1 MSQTPRYQPGDVID
15 GRFRIQRL
23 LGTGMSEV
31 YAVVDDAFDQVRALK
46 ALPESTRDDPS
57 HHERLIREAEATRR
71 IRHQNVVHVC
81 EIRPQGLQGPYF
93 VMELLTGETLGQYL
107 KRVGAIPPA
116 LALDLMREAAAGLAA
131 AHGEGIYHRDVK
143 PDNLFVCMAGDRVSG
158 LKVIDFGLSQAGSTD
173 PLPAASQV
181 MGTAEYMAP
190 EQVVADPADA
200 RSDIYSLGVV
210 LFRLVTEELPFDTDL
225 ASDVLA
231 HHLASSPPPPSWLVD
246 QLDQSIDTLVLTA
259 VRKHPDNRYPTM
271 KALLEDIE
279 RVSNGQPARG
289 VELRRLPDLYEP
301 KSELGKSALRLLTR
315 RHTSQP
321 PPPAIGSEPSVS
333 RSAPPPN
340 E

>member
-1 MSQTPRYQPGDVID
+1 MSQRVRYQPGDVID

-46 ALPESTRDDPS
+46 ALPEDTRDDPN

-71 IRHQNVVHVC
+71 IRHPNVVHVC
-81 EIRPQGLQGPYF
+81 EIRPDGAASPYF

-107 KRVGAIPPA
+107 KRVGPMPPT

-131 AHGEGIYHRDVK
+131 AHAEGIYHRDVK
-143 PDNLFVCMAGDRVSG
+143 PDNLFVCMTGERISG
-158 LKVIDFGLSQAGSTD
+158 LKVIDFGLSQAGAELM
-173 PLPAASQV
+173 PQNSQV

-231 HHLASSPPPPSWLVD
+231 HHLASNPPPPSWLVD
-246 QLDQSIDTLVLTA
+246 QLDVSIDTIVLTA

-271 KALLEDIE
+271 KALLEDID
-279 RVSNGQPARG
+279 RVTNGQPARG
-289 VELRRLPDLYEP
+289 VEPKRLPDHYEP
-301 KSELGKSALRLLTR
+301 RSELGKSALRLLTR
-315 RHTSQP
+315 RHNSSQP
-321 PPPAIGSEPSVS
+321 APAPLDLSPSE
-333 RSAPPPN
+333 
-340 E
+340 